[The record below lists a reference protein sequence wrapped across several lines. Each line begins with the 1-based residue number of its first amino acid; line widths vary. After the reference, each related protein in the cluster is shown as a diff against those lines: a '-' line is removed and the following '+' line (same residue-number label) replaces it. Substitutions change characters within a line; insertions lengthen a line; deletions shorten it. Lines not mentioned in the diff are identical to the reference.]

1 MRERWEN
8 PWKIGYDLRSGRS
21 LPQHKTIA
29 YIAASIAIISP
40 THQAVLKGMPPFFEM
55 TMTMLARPNISH
67 HMDVPNIMREM
78 AVKVDRSPGLA
89 SYKEGL

>member
-1 MRERWEN
+1 M
-8 PWKIGYDLRSGRS
+8 
-21 LPQHKTIA
+21 
-29 YIAASIAIISP
+29 SP
-40 THQAVLKGMPPFFEM
+40 THQAVLKGMPPFLEM